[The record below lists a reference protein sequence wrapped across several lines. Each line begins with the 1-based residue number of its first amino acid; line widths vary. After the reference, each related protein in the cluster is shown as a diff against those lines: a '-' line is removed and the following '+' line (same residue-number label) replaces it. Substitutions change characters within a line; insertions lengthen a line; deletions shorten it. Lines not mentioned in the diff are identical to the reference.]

1 MAKISWRFVDESGT
15 NLNRYILENVAT
27 GERVEFNLSRN
38 ANIVQ
43 AGTPLNASNL
53 NALITAINELY
64 DGALPEQ
71 KYLHNVRLESSTFVI
86 SFSFMSTDNTPVSAS
101 NFKTILESLGTI
113 SASGYQFANNIV
125 SIVSKIEPYNVTF
138 RISVFNIGGNY
149 STTTQIAYDTT
160 MSVYDVVT

>member
-113 SASGYQFANNIV
+113 SASGYQFANNNA

-138 RISVFNIGGNY
+138 RISIFNITSNF

>member
-15 NLNRYILENVAT
+15 NLNRYILENVET

-43 AGTPLNASNL
+43 AGTPLNASKL
-53 NALITAINELY
+53 NELIESINALY

-71 KYLHNVRLESSTFVI
+71 KYLHSVRLESEKFVI
-86 SFSFMSTDNTPVSAS
+86 NFSFMSAS
-101 NFKTILESLGTI
+101 NEPVTTQTLKATIEEIGTI
-113 SASGYQFANNIV
+113 SASGYTYSNNIFGV
-125 SIVSKIEPYNVTF
+125 IFLIQPYNLTF
-138 RISVFNIGGNY
+138 RVSYFNVTNNFQA
-149 STTTQIAYDTT
+149 TTQIAYEDT